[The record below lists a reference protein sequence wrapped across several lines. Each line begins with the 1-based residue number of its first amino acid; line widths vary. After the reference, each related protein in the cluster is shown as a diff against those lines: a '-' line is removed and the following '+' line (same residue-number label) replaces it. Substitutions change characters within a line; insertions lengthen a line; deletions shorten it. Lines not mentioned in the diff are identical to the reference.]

1 MRNGGDPPPGPIVTA
16 PSHIHSDG
24 IGFRFLS
31 GSCRGS
37 ATMIIPR
44 RRFLSLAAAATAA
57 VSRPASA
64 LDYPARPVRVIDGFG
79 GGSTPD
85 LVSRLIGQWLEERLH
100 QPFVVD
106 NRVGAGGNIAAA
118 AVAHSAPD
126 GYTLLTCVTADAI
139 NATLYDKLDFDF
151 PGDFAPVAGVI
162 QLPMVLLVNP
172 SFPAKTLAE
181 FIAYA
186 KANPGKI
193 NFASPGVGTPMH
205 VAIELLKMQANID
218 VVHVP
223 YRGPA
228 PAFTDLLAGQVQ
240 AFIITLSTAIGFIR
254 AGKLIALAVTSK
266 NRADVLP
273 NVAAVSEVLPGFDA
287 TAWDGVC
294 APKGTPPAIVE
305 ALSGNITA
313 GLADPGLVAKVKDL
327 GGETEPMDSAEFAK
341 FLANETA
348 KWAKVVKFANMH
360 AD

>member
-1 MRNGGDPPPGPIVTA
+1 
-16 PSHIHSDG
+16 
-24 IGFRFLS
+24 
-31 GSCRGS
+31 
-37 ATMIIPR
+37 MIIPR
-44 RRFLSLAAAATAA
+44 RRFLSLAAAAF
-57 VSRPASA
+57 VMPRPAAA
-64 LDYPARPVRVIDGFG
+64 LDYPTRPVRIIDGFG

-85 LVSRLIGQWLEERLH
+85 LVSRLIGQWLSERLH

-106 NRVGAGGNIAAA
+106 NRVGAGGNIAAE
-118 AVAHSAPD
+118 AVAKATAD

-139 NATLYDKLDFDF
+139 NATLYTKLDFNF

-162 QLPMVLLVNP
+162 RLPMVILVNP
-172 SFPAKTLAE
+172 SFPAQTLPE

-193 NFASPGVGTPMH
+193 NFASPGIGTPMH
-205 VAIELLKMQANID
+205 VGIELLKMQAGIE

-240 AFIITLSTAIGFIR
+240 AFIITLSSAIGFIR
-254 AGKLIALAVTSK
+254 TNKLRALAVTSAT
-266 NRADVLP
+266 RAQVLP
-273 NVAAVSEVLPGFDA
+273 DLATVSEVLPGFDA

-305 ALSGNITA
+305 ALSGNVTA
-313 GLADPGLVAKVKDL
+313 GLADPDLVARIKDL
-327 GGETEPMDSAEFAK
+327 GGEAEPMAAAAFGK

-348 KWAKVVKFANMH
+348 KWAKVVKFASMH